1 MSGTLLTNP
10 QNPTAKKVGIL
21 IPILPKRNR
30 RELKWSI
37 QDLIARKAG
46 NWGLNVNQSLSYT

>member
-1 MSGTLLTNP
+1 MPRYLFCLKAYSCLLHAYPMSGTLLTNP

-30 RELKWSI
+30 RELK
-37 QDLIARKAG
+37 
-46 NWGLNVNQSLSYT
+46 